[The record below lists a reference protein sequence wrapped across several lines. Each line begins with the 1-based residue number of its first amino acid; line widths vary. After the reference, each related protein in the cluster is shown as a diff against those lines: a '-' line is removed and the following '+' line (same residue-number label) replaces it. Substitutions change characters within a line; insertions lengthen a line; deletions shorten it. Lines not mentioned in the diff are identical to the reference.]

1 MVPDRPRSMIKSFFL
16 KEKSLWIAQSQQLGL
31 TVVKPPD
38 TQVSS
43 SPPTERWPLDRALET
58 EGRGKGLERSV
69 VPDPQSSEPCR
80 AFQALSTV
88 RWGGSSVSTET
99 RSVQSHQEHPWQ
111 TSWWVKLVSQPT
123 CHPFF
128 QPCPPPPICHTP
140 SGSSEPYLWDPI
152 NSKTSFPEDDL
163 LTWRL

>member
-88 RWGGSSVSTET
+88 RWGGSSLSTET

-128 QPCPPPPICHTP
+128 QPCPTHVSHTLRLIRAD
-140 SGSSEPYLWDPI
+140 LWDPI
-152 NSKTSFPEDDL
+152 NSKASFLEDDL